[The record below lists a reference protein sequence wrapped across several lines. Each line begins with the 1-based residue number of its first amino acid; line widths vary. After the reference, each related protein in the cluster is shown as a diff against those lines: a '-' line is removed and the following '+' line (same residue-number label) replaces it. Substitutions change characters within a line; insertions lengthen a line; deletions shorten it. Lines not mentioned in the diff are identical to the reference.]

1 MSTNMIML
9 HIKSTGIKSN
19 NMQANLSHP
28 LKGQII
34 TYLDGGPKPTL
45 SYSVIIQLSN

>member
-1 MSTNMIML
+1 MNTNMTML

-28 LKGQII
+28 FKGQIP

-45 SYSVIIQLSN
+45 S